1 MVQWLRLHA
10 LTAGGHGLDPW
21 LGKLHLRLKKKK
33 RKENTANIPKVPLIL
48 RPSACLNEKL
58 VVRRANDTFGREN
71 STLKMERLG

>member
-10 LTAGGHGLDPW
+10 FTAGEIGLDPW
-21 LGKLHLRLKKKK
+21 LGKLHMPLKK

-48 RPSACLNEKL
+48 RPSPRLNEKL
-58 VVRRANDTFGREN
+58 IVRRANDTFGREN

>member
-10 LTAGGHGLDPW
+10 FTAGEIGLDPW
-21 LGKLHLRLKKKK
+21 LGKLHMPLKKK

-48 RPSACLNEKL
+48 HPSPRLNEIL
-58 VVRRANDTFGREN
+58 IVRRANDTFGREN

>member
-1 MVQWLRLHA
+1 VVKATCFHCRGTWVGSLVGEIAHA
-10 LTAGGHGLDPW
+10 I
-21 LGKLHLRLKKKK
+21 KKK